1 MIKRNEISLQIS
13 WSLSNSYKVREK
25 VQEKENVDDKPCS
38 HGSPN
43 LFFLFS
49 LQLQFFFF
57 FSSYF
62 LSFTKN
68 EEVENV

>member
-1 MIKRNEISLQIS
+1 MINLAHMDPQIYFS
-13 WSLSNSYKVREK
+13 YSLSNFNS
-25 VQEKENVDDKPCS
+25 
-38 HGSPN
+38 
-43 LFFLFS
+43 
-49 LQLQFFFF
+49 FFF

>member
-13 WSLSNSYKVREK
+13 WALSNSYKVREK

-57 FSSYF
+57 SSYF